1 VMGIAV
7 ISDTHGLL
15 RPGVLEHLNH
25 CDHIIHAG
33 DIGSYE
39 VVERLQALAPLTLV
53 RGNVD
58 TAGWAAEI
66 PQTEFFQLET
76 TMMYCLHDLA
86 QLDLDPVAAGLKLVI
101 TGHTHQ
107 PALFEKDS
115 VLYLNP
121 GSIGPR
127 RFSLPISMAK
137 IKLQDGQLDVK
148 FIEL

>member
-1 VMGIAV
+1 MDIAV

-15 RPGVLEHLNH
+15 RPEVLGHLKN

-39 VVERLQALAPLTLV
+39 VVERLQELAPLTLV

-76 TMMYCLHDLA
+76 TMMYCLHDLN
-86 QLDLDPVAAGLKLVI
+86 QLDLDPVGAELKLVI

-137 IKLQDGQLDVK
+137 IKLEDSQLDVR